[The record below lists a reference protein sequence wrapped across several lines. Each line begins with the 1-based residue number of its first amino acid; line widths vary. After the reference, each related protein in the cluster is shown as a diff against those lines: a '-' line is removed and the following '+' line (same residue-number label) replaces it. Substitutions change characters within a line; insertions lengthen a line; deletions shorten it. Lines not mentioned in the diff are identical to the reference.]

1 MEHGRLDVVEK
12 SLDIETFLIMQELSA
27 HQKLENQLCFPLYAA
42 SRRIIQW
49 YTPHLQPF
57 GITYPQYLVFLVLW
71 EHANQTVTEIGEFL
85 LLGSNTLTPLLKR
98 MESHGWITRVRSDLD
113 ERQVM
118 IQLTDQ
124 GRQLQSQLADL
135 PQKLM
140 QCISPNSPDPEALSA
155 FRHVLWQLIQLPE

>member
-1 MEHGRLDVVEK
+1 
-12 SLDIETFLIMQELSA
+12 
-27 HQKLENQLCFPLYAA
+27 
-42 SRRIIQW
+42 
-49 YTPHLQPF
+49 
-57 GITYPQYLVFLVLW
+57 
-71 EHANQTVTEIGEFL
+71 